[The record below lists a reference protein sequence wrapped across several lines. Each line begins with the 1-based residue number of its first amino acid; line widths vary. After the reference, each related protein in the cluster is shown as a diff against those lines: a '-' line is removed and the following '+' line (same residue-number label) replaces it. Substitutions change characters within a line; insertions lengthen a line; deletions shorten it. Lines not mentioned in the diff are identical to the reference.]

1 LGLGLFIAGVTINYY
16 PLMMRLRAGLFNIAL
31 AVLMVPSVLVLH
43 QNLRSNTHMHL
54 LHNGEIIKH
63 SHPHEK
69 SKSNGEPVRHSHSGL
84 DLIFFGQLSDT
95 ETSVS
100 FFNPVFFEFDHYIEI
115 NWFKP
120 EMVELLE
127 PRNPNPKRGPPSFGF
142 FA

>member
-1 LGLGLFIAGVTINYY
+1 
-16 PLMMRLRAGLFNIAL
+16 MRLRARLFNIAL
-31 AVLMVPSVLVLH
+31 AILMVPFVLALH
-43 QNLRSNTHMHL
+43 QNLGSNTHVHVL
-54 LHNGEIIKH
+54 PNGEIIKH

-100 FFNPVFFEFDHYIEI
+100 FFNPVFFELDRYIEI

-127 PRNPNPKRGPPSFGF
+127 PTNPNPKRGPPSFRC
-142 FA
+142 FAS